1 MQLPHMIPGINT
13 IDRKVSVAS
22 VNKACG
28 FGGVLRPQRGFRRQ
42 SPLGKF
48 LASKWHLDWLK
59 IDLNAAKITTVQYC
73 KHTKLLSMEIQR
85 AKQVKFLGFKEHLD
99 WLKIDFN
106 AAKNYDNNKKIMR
119 IEVFIYSVKTKSQ
132 AGNI

>member
-1 MQLPHMIPGINT
+1 MQLPHMIPGVNI
-13 IDRKVSVAS
+13 IDGKVSIAS
-22 VNKACG
+22 VNGACG
-28 FGGVLRPQRGFRRQ
+28 SGGVLRPQRGFRRQ
-42 SPLGKF
+42 SSLGKF
-48 LASKWHLDWLK
+48 LAAKWHLDWLK

-106 AAKNYDNNKKIMR
+106 AAKIITVQNYNNNKKNN
-119 IEVFIYSVKTKSQ
+119 VNGSIYIQ
-132 AGNI
+132 C

>member
-1 MQLPHMIPGINT
+1 MQLPHMIPGVNI
-13 IDRKVSVAS
+13 IDGKVSIAS
-22 VNKACG
+22 VNEACG
-28 FGGVLRPQRGFRRQ
+28 SGGVLRPQWGFRRQ

-106 AAKNYDNNKKIMR
+106 AAKIITVQNYNNNKKIM
-119 IEVFIYSVKTKSQ
+119 
-132 AGNI
+132 